1 MMFQFLLLRSSRQR
15 RTTFLFCSADTAY
28 FSLLRGGPAGVSIAN
43 MRPSDLITA
52 PPNVGAEHVEAL
64 ASLLGD
70 NVGDVRSPRYPT
82 RTALSPSRTPIYAA
96 YLAAAAM
103 SCKAAAS

>member
-1 MMFQFLLLRSSRQR
+1 ML
-15 RTTFLFCSADTAY
+15 AD
-28 FSLLRGGPAGVSIAN
+28 VSIAN

-52 PPNVGAEHVEAL
+52 QPNVGAKHIEAL

-70 NVGDVRSPRYPT
+70 NVGGVRSPGSNKNSTEP
-82 RTALSPSRTPIYAA
+82 LRTPMYAA